1 MWPVLQVA
9 LDLMHAKRALT
20 IAKESVEG
28 GADWIEVGTPLLK
41 SEGADC
47 IRMLRK
53 EFPHHRIVADTKTMD
68 VGAFEVEIAVKAGA
82 DIITVLGLAD
92 DSTISE
98 ASLTARKYGAEVM
111 VDLINVPDRVQRAK
125 EAEALGASYV
135 CMHMGID
142 QQMKGEAAPM
152 QTLRDIARSV
162 SIPVAA
168 AGGVTSE
175 TAPEMVAAGASIV
188 IVGGAIIKDKDVTGS
203 ARRVKESIR
212 SGTGI
217 PTELARRYGEEGLFE
232 AFSKVS
238 TPNISDAQHKAGIM
252 RGIIP
257 RISHGQRM
265 VGRALTVQ
273 TANGDWAKPVE
284 AIDRATPG
292 TVIVVDVGGAETA
305 VWGEL
310 ATVSA
315 QINGVV
321 GLVVD
326 GAVRDM
332 DDIFSLGFPVF
343 SRSVAPDAGEP
354 KGHGGIGMEVVVGGQ
369 RVRSGDW
376 VVGDESGVVVIAREH
391 AVEIANRSLDVR
403 ERENRLREEIKRG
416 SSLSKVG
423 ELEKW
428 EQVK

>member
-1 MWPVLQVA
+1 
-9 LDLMHAKRALT
+9 
-20 IAKESVEG
+20 
-28 GADWIEVGTPLLK
+28 
-41 SEGADC
+41 
-47 IRMLRK
+47 MLRK
-53 EFPHHRIVADTKTMD
+53 EFPQHKIVADTKTMD

-98 ASLTARKYGAEVM
+98 AALTARKYGAEVM
-111 VDLINVPDRVQRAK
+111 VDLINVPDRVRRAK
-125 EAEALGASYV
+125 EAESLGASYV

-142 QQMKGEAAPM
+142 QQMKGEAAPL
-152 QTLRDIARSV
+152 QTLRDIAQAI

-168 AGGVTSE
+168 AGGVSSE

-203 ARRVKESIR
+203 ARRVKDSML
-212 SGTGI
+212 SGSGI

-238 TPNISDAQHKAGIM
+238 TPNISDAQHKAGVM
-252 RGIIP
+252 RGLLP
-257 RISHGQRM
+257 RIRHGQRM

-292 TVIVVDVGGAETA
+292 SVIVVDVGGAETA

-315 QINGVV
+315 QVNGVV

-332 DDIFSLGFPVF
+332 DDIYALEFPVF

-354 KGHGGIGMEVVVGGQ
+354 KGHGGIGMEVIVGGQ

-376 VVGDESGVVVIAREH
+376 IVGDESGVIVVPKEH
-391 AVEIANRSLDVR
+391 AVEVANRSLDVR